1 MKNGIVR
8 LSLLLICCFCTGI
21 TAAYGAGDAEGGNT
35 GLVPQGGDYLGT
47 SFDDNEFFWAS
58 VTVKD
63 RSGNFVT
70 GLEPEDFTLK
80 TYLTDPAGDPATEIY
95 EIGIDPDKENKW
107 ELTHFWEESLGDE
120 KIDLVFLIEKRG
132 TMKEAMPAIRNQAD
146 KLVERLLE
154 NRIDFRVGGVSFGTE
169 PFITHSDTL
178 TFCGPGEPDNLRE
191 GMDRVF
197 STAGTSW
204 NPVASYDALLWIPW
218 LGFREDAR
226 KIVIAVSDI
235 LPQTVYDRSWYSV
248 NCSAATRSAVEI
260 FLERHPDLEVY
271 YCLNPETPNALGQYV
286 DRSINPMAADALD
299 KNGLGSGWGALESRG
314 YVTGLRPAG
323 KNHPW
328 PFDQSLIALPECE
341 VEDSRYYFVWETAF
355 PWEIWREFE
364 RHPERFGTVRV
375 VIEAAVPGTGEV
387 IRTFIDYPL
396 TKEKTS
402 IKFRYFSEQGAEFPE
417 GWVASRLNYI
427 IGRRRFSYTPYLRF
441 ENGFYGGDIIP
452 GSYRLITENR
462 SRRNFAYNS
471 LRVIDRR
478 RVTVPSEGLSMDLTV
493 PTAEGEMFFALA
505 RGLLQDLDE
514 NWRGP
519 GDPFR
524 EFAAEAEGWLDELE
538 EEGLDFAA
546 AVKLKRFTVAL
557 SGYTNMSE
565 FAQIEM
571 EKASGN
577 VQEIVE
583 GIADV
588 VAEVADMKE
597 STEFDWMHALGIIM
611 EIGYDIVTEGEFTAQ
626 KTILEEGLDRL
637 ITYARGKMIEDLKG
651 IVCEKLQGEE
661 HSSLMCS
668 LVNVAVDLP
677 KAVEKE
683 DWSAVVEPLQKL
695 AFDIALDQAMSLVAR
710 GFVDT
715 VFAGV
720 EPADQLEADLTTFV
734 KRMLTAVV
742 RDRGFDNFDKTVEQ
756 FVQDVV
762 RHAGEAHY
770 ARNRETYA
778 AAVKGVFRAVKD
790 EADDVLAG
798 MEGAGFVR
806 DFFIGMA
813 EDMALAALPR
823 VKKNGGLD
831 YKVDGDAVVD
841 VLIEHTLYHVFLK
854 NYFIDDTNKSLR
866 QVLHQARVFEPEEEG
881 YRKWEHAMLHDG
893 FMDYRRSVGKLQN
906 VAWDAL
912 RTQKDIENWARG
924 LGELVTIL
932 KPIGAALEFMSKLYP
947 PLLDTAEEVRD
958 FVTVLDAFQ
967 IIPRSIELA
976 LRIDSLETFGNR
988 AGKLSGLAFTGDE

>member
-1 MKNGIVR
+1 
-8 LSLLLICCFCTGI
+8 
-21 TAAYGAGDAEGGNT
+21 
-35 GLVPQGGDYLGT
+35 
-47 SFDDNEFFWAS
+47 
-58 VTVKD
+58 
-63 RSGNFVT
+63 
-70 GLEPEDFTLK
+70 
-80 TYLTDPAGDPATEIY
+80 
-95 EIGIDPDKENKW
+95 
-107 ELTHFWEESLGDE
+107 
-120 KIDLVFLIEKRG
+120 
-132 TMKEAMPAIRNQAD
+132 MKEAMPAIRKQAD
-146 KLVERLLE
+146 KLVDRLAG
-154 NRIDFRVGGVSFGTE
+154 NRIDFRAAGVSFSTE
-169 PFITHSDTL
+169 PVITSSGTL
-178 TFCGPGEPDNLRE
+178 NFCGPGEMDKLRE
-191 GMDRVF
+191 GMDRIF
-197 STAGTSW
+197 DTEGTSW
-204 NPVASYDALLWIPW
+204 NPVASYDALLWMPW
-218 LGFREDAR
+218 LGLREEAR
-226 KIVIAVSDI
+226 KIVIAISDI
-235 LPQTVYDRSWYSV
+235 LPQTIYDRSWYPT

-260 FLERHPDLEVY
+260 FLERHSDLEVY
-271 YCLNPETPNALGQYV
+271 YCLNPEKPNAIGQYV
-286 DRSINPMAADALD
+286 DRAINPMAGNALD
-299 KNGLGSGWGALESRG
+299 KHGLGSGWAALESRG

-323 KNHPW
+323 KKYPW

-341 VEDSRYYFVWETAF
+341 AADSRYYFVWETDF
-355 PWEIWREFE
+355 PREIWREFE
-364 RHPERFGTVRV
+364 GHPEKFDTVRM
-375 VIEAAVPGTGEV
+375 VIEAAVPETGEV
-387 IRTFIDYPL
+387 IRSSIDYPL
-396 TKEKTS
+396 TKEKAP
-402 IKFRYFSEQGAEFPE
+402 FRLRFFSENGEEFPE
-417 GWVASRLNYI
+417 GWVASRLNYLV
-427 IGRRRFSYTPYLRF
+427 GSRRFPYEPHLRF
-441 ENGFYGGDIIP
+441 KNGTYHGEIVP
-452 GSYRLITENR
+452 GTYRMNTENR
-462 SRRNFAYNS
+462 SQRIFTYNS

-478 RVTVPSEGLSMDLTV
+478 RVTVPGEGLSMDLTV
-493 PTAEGEMFFALA
+493 PMAEGEMFFTLA
-505 RGLLQDLDE
+505 RGLLKDLDE

-524 EFAAEAEGWLDELE
+524 EFAAEAETWLDELE

-583 GIADV
+583 GIAEV
-588 VAEVADMKE
+588 VAKVADMKE
-597 STEFDWMHALGIIM
+597 STEFDWLHALGIIM

-626 KTILEEGLDRL
+626 KTILEEGLDQL
-637 ITYARGKMIEDLKG
+637 IEYARGKMIEDLKG
-651 IVCEKLQGEE
+651 LVCKELQGEA

-710 GFVDT
+710 DFVDT
-715 VFAGV
+715 VFDGV
-720 EPADQLEADLTTFV
+720 ELTDPLEADLKSFV

-742 RDRGFDNFDKTVEQ
+742 RDRGFDNFDKTVER

-762 RHAGEAHY
+762 RHAGETHY
-770 ARNRETYA
+770 AQNRGKYA

-823 VKKNGGLD
+823 VKNSGSID
-831 YKVDGDAVVD
+831 YKVDGDAVVR
-841 VLIEHTLYHVFLK
+841 VLIDHTLYHVFLK
-854 NYFIDDTNKSLR
+854 NYFIDNANKSLR
-866 QVLHQARVFEPEEEG
+866 QVLHQARVFAPVEKEN
-881 YRKWEHAMLHDG
+881 YNKWEYAMLHDG
-893 FMDYRRSVGKLQN
+893 FMYYRRSVGKLQK

-912 RTQKDIENWARG
+912 RTQEDIDNWARG

-947 PLLDTAEEVRD
+947 PLLDTAEEVQD

-988 AGKLSGLAFTGDE
+988 VEELFFLAFTGEN